1 MDLDERVAKVEVEVE
16 NNKEAI
22 GRLERAIEELRASM
36 ERGFAEARASQAE
49 QRTAMD
55 RQFAELRKEMNTQFR
70 WIYGLIF
77 TNLTFTVG
85 IIVHLAGII

>member
-22 GRLERAIEELRASM
+22 ARLERAIEELRASM
-36 ERGFAEARASQAE
+36 ERGFAEQRAAS
-49 QRTAMD
+49 D
-55 RQFAELRKEMNTQFR
+55 RAFAEIRKDFR
-70 WIYGLIF
+70 WLCGLVF
-77 TNLTFTVG
+77 ANLTFTVG